1 MRKLFIPLLLCSALE
16 ANEKNGFFIE
26 AGFETG
32 LLEGTQTQEKN
43 YTTTQTT
50 TKTTTNNYNYLP
62 LNSILQ
68 RATNLFKDA
77 DISKLSFSSLSPVR
91 ASLDLSGHLTI
102 ENFLPYNLNNVKL
115 SFTDAQGNVIDLG
128 VIETLPKQSK
138 IVLSYQQFNET
149 KQVFDNIM
157 EEQKKYYEKEA
168 ERRKNKT
175 TSSVSE
181 TNREPSFTFPT
192 FEVLS
197 TPHSDP
203 NTQRVFEALSK
214 INTNLVMKYSDTN
227 NFESAK
233 DKTEKFTAK
242 TAEEFT
248 NLMLNMIAV
257 LDSQSWGDA
266 ILNAPFEFTDNK
278 QSGECTNKGDSNDNC
293 VYPQKNGLVK
303 SNVDKKYVLDKQ
315 SIVNNFR
322 GKTDLDVSLLN
333 GAGVDGLGSN
343 TTPTN
348 NDDGK
353 NYGQLAVVASALN
366 PQKLFGT
373 DYKTINLADLRAI
386 LHEFSHTKGYT
397 HNGNMTYQRVPVV
410 GSNGQQEKKDD
421 GALKDSDGLPYNVC
435 SLYGGQGQPSFPSNY
450 PNSIYHNC
458 ADVPAGFLGVTA
470 AVWQQ
475 LINQNALP
483 INFANLN
490 SQTNYNLNATLN
502 TQDMANSVIGTIQK
516 TLTATSTTT
525 TTSYHHSK
533 SLQRF
538 RSPLLGINVKIGY
551 QNYFNDFIGLAYYG
565 IIKYNYAKAANQKVQ
580 QLSYGGGIDLLLD
593 FITTYS
599 NKNSPTGIQTRRNF
613 SSSFG
618 IFGGLRGLYNSY
630 YALNKVKGSGNLDAA
645 TGLNYRYKHSK
656 YSVGISIP
664 LIQRKAS
671 VISSGSDYTNSFV
684 FNEGA
689 SHFKVFFN
697 YGWVF

>member
-1 MRKLFIPLLLCSALE
+1 MKKLFIPLLLFSALE
-16 ANEKNGFFIE
+16 ANQKNGFFIE

-32 LLEGTQTQEKN
+32 LLEGAQTQEKRH
-43 YTTTQTT
+43 TT
-50 TKTTTNNYNYLP
+50 TKNTYATYNYLP
-62 LNSILQ
+62 TDTILQ

-128 VIETLPKQSK
+128 VIETIPKQSK

-175 TSSVSE
+175 ISSVSE
-181 TNREPSFTFPT
+181 TKREPSFTFPT

-203 NTQRVFEALSK
+203 NTQRVFETLSK

-266 ILNAPFEFTDNK
+266 ILNAPFEFTNK
-278 QSGECTNKGDSNDNC
+278 GGGECDTSKENECVNPGTNGR
-293 VYPQKNGLVK
+293 VK

-366 PQKLFGT
+366 PQKLFGNNL
-373 DYKTINLADLRAI
+373 KTINLADLRAI

-397 HNGNMTYQRVPVV
+397 HNGNMTYQRVPT
-410 GSNGQQEKKDD
+410 GQNENGKP
-421 GALKDSDGLPYNVC
+421 KDSDGLPYNVC
-435 SLYGGQGQPSFPSNY
+435 SLYGGSNQPAFPSNY

-483 INFANLN
+483 INYANLG
-490 SQTNYNLNATLN
+490 SQTNYNLNASLN
-502 TQDMANSVIGTIQK
+502 TQDLANSMLSTIQK
-516 TLTATSTTT
+516 TFVTSSVTNHY
-525 TTSYHHSK
+525 SS
-533 SLQRF
+533 SASQNF
-538 RSPLLGINVKIGY
+538 RSPILGVNAKIGY

-565 IIKYNYAKAANQKVQ
+565 IVKYNYSKALNQKFQ

-599 NKNSPTGIQTRRNF
+599 NKNSPTGIQTKRNF

-630 YALNKVKGSGNLDAA
+630 YALNKVKGSGNLDVT

-671 VISSGSDYTNSFV
+671 VVSSGGDYTNSFV

>member
-1 MRKLFIPLLLCSALE
+1 MRKLFTSFLLFSALE

-32 LLEGTQTQEKN
+32 LLEGTQTQEKRH
-43 YTTTQTT
+43 TT
-50 TKTTTNNYNYLP
+50 TKNTYATYNYLP
-62 LNSILQ
+62 TDTILK
-68 RATNLFKDA
+68 RAANLFTNA
-77 DISKLSFSSLSPVR
+77 EAISKLKFSSLSPVR
-91 ASLDLSGHLTI
+91 VLYMYNGQLTI
-102 ENFLPYNLNNVKL
+102 ENFLPYNLSNVKL

-128 VIETLPKQSK
+128 VIETIPKHSK
-138 IVLSYQQFNET
+138 IVLPGEAFNSLKVDPYT
-149 KQVFDNIM
+149 LFLPKI
-157 EEQKKYYEKEA
+157 EA
-168 ERRKNKT
+168 
-175 TSSVSE
+175 TSTSVS
-181 TNREPSFTFPT
+181 
-192 FEVLS
+192 
-197 TPHSDP
+197 DA
-203 NTQRVFEALSK
+203 NTQRVFETLNK
-214 INTNLVMKYSDTN
+214 IKTDLVVNYRNENK
-227 NFESAK
+227 FK
-233 DKTEKFTAK
+233 DHENHWEAFTPQ

-266 ILNAPFEFTDNK
+266 ILNAPFDF
-278 QSGECTNKGDSNDNC
+278 TNKGGEECDTSKENEC
-293 VYPQKNGLVK
+293 VNPGTNGRVN
-303 SNVDKKYVLDKQ
+303 SQNASYVLNKQ
-315 SIVNNFR
+315 DIVNKFR
-322 GKTDLDVSLLN
+322 NKADLDVVVLKDS
-333 GAGVDGLGSN
+333 GVVGLGSDI
-343 TTPTN
+343 TPSN

-353 NYGQLAVVASALN
+353 HYGQLGVVASALD
-366 PQKLFGT
+366 PKKLFGNNL
-373 DYKTINLADLRAI
+373 KTINLQDLRTI
-386 LHEFSHTKGYT
+386 LHEFSHTKGYG
-397 HNGNMTYQRVPVV
+397 HNGNMTYQRVPT
-410 GSNGQQEKKDD
+410 GQNENGKP
-421 GALKDSDGLPYNVC
+421 KDSDGLPYNVC
-435 SLYGGQGQPSFPSNY
+435 SLYGGQGQSAFPSNY

-483 INFANLN
+483 INFANLG
-490 SQTNYNLNATLN
+490 SQTNYNLNASLN
-502 TQDMANSVIGTIQK
+502 TQDLANSMLSTIQK
-516 TLTATSTTT
+516 TFVTSSVTNHYF
-525 TTSYHHSK
+525 SSA
-533 SLQRF
+533 SQNF
-538 RSPLLGINVKIGY
+538 RSPILGVNAKIGY

-580 QLSYGGGIDLLLD
+580 QLSYGGGIDLLVD

-599 NKNSPTGIQTRRNF
+599 NKNSPIDIQTRRNF

-630 YALNKVKGSGNLDAA
+630 YVLNKVKGSGNLDVA

-671 VISSGSDYTNSFV
+671 IVSSDGDYTNSFV

>member
-1 MRKLFIPLLLCSALE
+1 MKKLFIPLLLFSALE

-32 LLEGTQTQEKN
+32 LLEGAQTQEKRH
-43 YTTTQTT
+43 TT
-50 TKTTTNNYNYLP
+50 TKNTYATYNYLP
-62 LNSILQ
+62 TDTILK
-68 RATNLFKDA
+68 RAANLFTNA
-77 DISKLSFSSLSPVR
+77 EAISKLKFSSLSPVR
-91 ASLDLSGHLTI
+91 VLYMYNGQLTI
-102 ENFLPYNLNNVKL
+102 ENFLPYNLSNVKL
-115 SFTDAQGNVIDLG
+115 SFTDAQGNAIDLG
-128 VIETLPKQSK
+128 VIETIPKHSK
-138 IVLSYQQFNET
+138 IVLPGEA
-149 KQVFDNIM
+149 FDSLKIDPYTLFLP
-157 EEQKKYYEKEA
+157 KIEA
-168 ERRKNKT
+168 
-175 TSSVSE
+175 TSTSVS
-181 TNREPSFTFPT
+181 
-192 FEVLS
+192 
-197 TPHSDP
+197 DA
-203 NTQRVFEALSK
+203 NTQRVFETLNK
-214 INTNLVMKYSDTN
+214 IKTNLVVNYRNENK
-227 NFESAK
+227 FK
-233 DKTEKFTAK
+233 DHENHWEAFTPQ

-266 ILNAPFEFTDNK
+266 ILNAPFEFTNSPTDCDN
-278 QSGECTNKGDSNDNC
+278 DSSKC
-293 VYPQKNGLVK
+293 VNPGTNGLVNSQNK
-303 SNVDKKYVLDKQ
+303 SYVLNKQ
-315 SIVNNFR
+315 DIVNKFR
-322 GKTDLDVSLLN
+322 NKADLDVVVLKDS
-333 GAGVDGLGSN
+333 GVVGLGSDI
-343 TTPTN
+343 TPSN

-353 NYGQLAVVASALN
+353 HYGQLGVVASALD
-366 PQKLFGT
+366 PKKLFGN
-373 DYKTINLADLRAI
+373 DLKTINLEDLRTI

-397 HNGNMTYQRVPVV
+397 HNGNMTYQRVPVMKDGQV
-410 GSNGQQEKKDD
+410 EKDNNGKP
-421 GALKDSDGLPYNVC
+421 KDSDGLPYNVC
-435 SLYGGQGQPSFPSNY
+435 SLYGKSNQPAFPSNY

-483 INFANLN
+483 IDYANLN
-490 SQTNYNLNATLN
+490 AQTNYNLNASLN
-502 TQDMANSVIGTIQK
+502 TQDLANSMLSTIQK
-516 TLTATSTTT
+516 TFVTSSVTNHYSSS
-525 TTSYHHSK
+525 TSQS
-533 SLQRF
+533 F
-538 RSPLLGINVKIGY
+538 RSPILGVNAKIGY

-565 IIKYNYAKAANQKVQ
+565 IIKYNYAKAINQKVQ

-599 NKNSPTGIQTRRNF
+599 NKNNPTGIQTKRNF

-630 YALNKVKGSGNLDAA
+630 YVLNKVKGSGNLDVA

-671 VISSGSDYTNSFV
+671 VVSSGSDYTNSFV

>member
-1 MRKLFIPLLLCSALE
+1 MRKLFTSLLLFSALE

-32 LLEGTQTQEKN
+32 LLEGTQTQE
-43 YTTTQTT
+43 QRRTT
-50 TKTTTNNYNYLP
+50 TKNTYATYDYLP
-62 LNSILQ
+62 TDAVLK
-68 RATNLFKDA
+68 RAANLFTSA
-77 DISKLSFSSLSPVR
+77 EAISKLKFSSLSPVR
-91 ASLDLSGHLTI
+91 VLYMYNGQLTI
-102 ENFLPYNLNNVKL
+102 ENFLPYNLSNVKL

-128 VIETLPKQSK
+128 VIETIPKHSK
-138 IVLSYQQFNET
+138 IVLPGEA
-149 KQVFDNIM
+149 FDSLKIDPYTFLP
-157 EEQKKYYEKEA
+157 KIEA
-168 ERRKNKT
+168 
-175 TSSVSE
+175 TSTSVS
-181 TNREPSFTFPT
+181 
-192 FEVLS
+192 
-197 TPHSDP
+197 DA
-203 NTQRVFEALSK
+203 NTQRVFETLNK
-214 INTNLVMKYSDTN
+214 IKTNLVVNYRNENK
-227 NFESAK
+227 FENHK
-233 DKTEKFTAK
+233 DHWEAFTPQ

-266 ILNAPFEFTDNK
+266 ILNAPFDF
-278 QSGECTNKGDSNDNC
+278 TNKGGGECDTSKENEC
-293 VYPQKNGLVK
+293 VNPGTNGRVN
-303 SNVDKKYVLDKQ
+303 SQNASYVLNKQ
-315 SIVNNFR
+315 DIVNKFR
-322 GKTDLDVSLLN
+322 NKADLDVVILKDS
-333 GAGVDGLGSN
+333 GVVGLGSDI
-343 TTPTN
+343 TPSN

-353 NYGQLAVVASALN
+353 HYGQLGVVASALD
-366 PQKLFGT
+366 PTKLFGNNL
-373 DYKTINLADLRAI
+373 KTINLEDLRTI

-397 HNGNMTYQRVPVV
+397 HNGNMTYQRVPT
-410 GSNGQQEKKDD
+410 GQNENGKP
-421 GALKDSDGLPYNVC
+421 KDSDGLPYNVC
-435 SLYGGQGQPSFPSNY
+435 SLYGGSNQSAFPSNY

-483 INFANLN
+483 INFANLG
-490 SQTNYNLNATLN
+490 SQTNYNLNASLN
-502 TQDMANSVIGTIQK
+502 TQDLANSMLSTIQK
-516 TLTATSTTT
+516 TFVTSSVTDHYF
-525 TTSYHHSK
+525 SSA
-533 SLQRF
+533 SQNF
-538 RSPLLGINVKIGY
+538 RSPILGVNAKIGY

-580 QLSYGGGIDLLLD
+580 QLSYGGGIDLLVD

-599 NKNSPTGIQTRRNF
+599 NKNSPIGIQRNF

-630 YALNKVKGSGNLDAA
+630 YALNKVKGSGNLDVA

-671 VISSGSDYTNSFV
+671 VVSSNGDYTNSFV

>member
-1 MRKLFIPLLLCSALE
+1 MRKLFTSFLLFSALE

-32 LLEGTQTQEKN
+32 LLEGTQTQEKRH
-43 YTTTQTT
+43 TT
-50 TKTTTNNYNYLP
+50 TKNTYATYNYLP
-62 LNSILQ
+62 TDAVLK
-68 RATNLFKDA
+68 RAANLFTNA
-77 DISKLSFSSLSPVR
+77 EAISKLKFSSLSPVR
-91 ASLDLSGHLTI
+91 VLYMYNGQLTI
-102 ENFLPYNLNNVKL
+102 ENFLPYNLSNVKL

-128 VIETLPKQSK
+128 VIETIPKHSK
-138 IVLSYQQFNET
+138 IVLPGEA
-149 KQVFDNIM
+149 FDSL
-157 EEQKKYYEKEA
+157 KVDPYTLFLPKVEA
-168 ERRKNKT
+168 
-175 TSSVSE
+175 TSTSVS
-181 TNREPSFTFPT
+181 
-192 FEVLS
+192 
-197 TPHSDP
+197 DA
-203 NTQRVFEALSK
+203 NTQRVFETLNK
-214 INTNLVMKYSDTN
+214 IKTDLVVNYRNENK
-227 NFESAK
+227 FK
-233 DKTEKFTAK
+233 DHENHWEAFTPQ

-266 ILNAPFEFTDNK
+266 ILNAPFDF
-278 QSGECTNKGDSNDNC
+278 TNKGGEECDTGKENEC
-293 VYPQKNGLVK
+293 VNPGTNGRVN
-303 SNVDKKYVLDKQ
+303 SQNASYVLNKQ
-315 SIVNNFR
+315 DIVNKFR
-322 GKTDLDVSLLN
+322 NKADLDVVVLKDS
-333 GAGVDGLGSN
+333 GVVGLGSDI
-343 TTPTN
+343 TPSN

-353 NYGQLAVVASALN
+353 HYGQLGVVASALD
-366 PQKLFGT
+366 PKKLFGNNL
-373 DYKTINLADLRAI
+373 KTINLEDLRTI
-386 LHEFSHTKGYT
+386 LHEFSHTKGYG
-397 HNGNMTYQRVPVV
+397 HNGNMTYQRVPT
-410 GSNGQQEKKDD
+410 GQNENGKP
-421 GALKDSDGLPYNVC
+421 KDSDGLPYNVC
-435 SLYGGQGQPSFPSNY
+435 SLYGGQGQSAFPSNY

-490 SQTNYNLNATLN
+490 SQTNYNLNASLN
-502 TQDMANSVIGTIQK
+502 TQDLANSMLSTIQK
-516 TLTATSTTT
+516 TFITSSVTNHY
-525 TTSYHHSK
+525 SS
-533 SLQRF
+533 SASQSF
-538 RSPLLGINVKIGY
+538 RSPILGVNAKIGY

-565 IIKYNYAKAANQKVQ
+565 IIKYNYAKASSEKVQ

-599 NKNSPTGIQTRRNF
+599 NKNNPIDIQTRRNF

-630 YALNKVKGSGNLDAA
+630 YALNKVKGSGNLDVA

-671 VISSGSDYTNSFV
+671 IVSSNGDYTNSFV

>member
-1 MRKLFIPLLLCSALE
+1 MRKLFIPLLLFSALE

-32 LLEGTQTQEKN
+32 LLEGTQTQE
-43 YTTTQTT
+43 QRRTT
-50 TKTTTNNYNYLP
+50 TKNTYATYNYLP
-62 LNSILQ
+62 TDAVLK
-68 RATNLFKDA
+68 RAANLFTDA
-77 DISKLSFSSLSPVR
+77 KSISQLNFSSLSPVKV
-91 ASLDLSGHLTI
+91 LYIGGKLTI
-102 ENFLPYNLNNVKL
+102 ENFLPYNLSNVKL
-115 SFTDAQGNVIDLG
+115 SFTDAQGNIIDLG
-128 VIETLPKQSK
+128 VIETIPKHSK
-138 IVLSYQQFNET
+138 IVLPGEA
-149 KQVFDNIM
+149 FDSL
-157 EEQKKYYEKEA
+157 KEA
-168 ERRKNKT
+168 FDKIDPYTFFFPKFEA
-175 TSSVSE
+175 TSTSVS
-181 TNREPSFTFPT
+181 
-192 FEVLS
+192 
-197 TPHSDP
+197 DA
-203 NTQRVFEALSK
+203 NTQRVFETLNK
-214 INTNLVMKYSDTN
+214 IKTNLIMKYSNENPSNFNTCPYN
-227 NFESAK
+227 NNGNTK
-233 DKTEKFTAK
+233 NDCWQPFTPQ

-266 ILNAPFEFTDNK
+266 ILNAPFDFTNSSTDCDNDLSKCVNPRINGRVDSKVDQQYVLNK
-278 QSGECTNKGDSNDNC
+278 QG
-293 VYPQKNGLVK
+293 
-303 SNVDKKYVLDKQ
+303 
-315 SIVNNFR
+315 IVNNFR
-322 GKTDLDVSLLN
+322 KKIEIDVVVLKNSGVVGLANGYGNDGEYGTLGVEAYALD
-333 GAGVDGLGSN
+333 
-343 TTPTN
+343 PT
-348 NDDGK
+348 
-353 NYGQLAVVASALN
+353 
-366 PQKLFGT
+366 KLFGNNL
-373 DYKTINLADLRAI
+373 KTINLADLRTI

-397 HNGNMTYQRVPVV
+397 HNGNMTYQRVPT
-410 GSNGQQEKKDD
+410 GQNENGKP
-421 GALKDSDGLPYNVC
+421 KDSDGLPYNVC
-435 SLYGGQGQPSFPSNY
+435 SLYGGQGQSAFPSNY

-483 INFANLN
+483 INFANLG
-490 SQTNYNLNATLN
+490 SQTNYNLNASLN
-502 TQDMANSVIGTIQK
+502 TQDLANSMLSTIQK
-516 TLTATSTTT
+516 TFLTSSVTNHYFSSASQ
-525 TTSYHHSK
+525 S
-533 SLQRF
+533 F
-538 RSPLLGINVKIGY
+538 RSPILGVNAKIGY

-599 NKNSPTGIQTRRNF
+599 NKNSPIDIQTRRNF

-630 YALNKVKGSGNLDAA
+630 YALNKVKGSGNLDVA

-671 VISSGSDYTNSFV
+671 IVSSNGDYTNSLV

>member
-32 LLEGTQTQEKN
+32 LLEGTQTQEKRH
-43 YTTTQTT
+43 TT
-50 TKTTTNNYNYLP
+50 TKNTYATYNYLP
-62 LNSILQ
+62 TDTILK
-68 RATNLFKDA
+68 RAANLFTDA
-77 DISKLSFSSLSPVR
+77 KSISQLNFSSLSPVKV
-91 ASLDLSGHLTI
+91 LYIGGKLTI

-115 SFTDAQGNVIDLG
+115 SFTDAQGNMIDLG
-128 VIETLPKQSK
+128 VIETIPKHSK
-138 IVLSYQQFNET
+138 IVLPGEA
-149 KQVFDNIM
+149 FDSL
-157 EEQKKYYEKEA
+157 KEA
-168 ERRKNKT
+168 FDKIDPYTFFFPKFEA
-175 TSSVSE
+175 TSTSVS
-181 TNREPSFTFPT
+181 
-192 FEVLS
+192 
-197 TPHSDP
+197 DA
-203 NTQRVFEALSK
+203 NTQRVFETLNK
-214 INTNLVMKYSDTN
+214 IKTNLIMKYSNENPN
-227 NFESAK
+227 NFNTCPYNNNGNTK
-233 DKTEKFTAK
+233 NDCWQPFTPQ

-266 ILNAPFEFTDNK
+266 ILNAPFEFTNSSTDCDNDPSKCVNPGINGRVDSKVDQQYVLNK
-278 QSGECTNKGDSNDNC
+278 QG
-293 VYPQKNGLVK
+293 
-303 SNVDKKYVLDKQ
+303 
-315 SIVNNFR
+315 IVNNFR
-322 GKTDLDVSLLN
+322 KKIEID
-333 GAGVDGLGSN
+333 
-343 TTPTN
+343 
-348 NDDGK
+348 
-353 NYGQLAVVASALN
+353 AVVLKNSGVVGLANGYGNDGEYGTLGVEAYALE
-366 PQKLFGT
+366 PQKLFGNNL
-373 DYKTINLADLRAI
+373 KTINLQDLRTI
-386 LHEFSHTKGYT
+386 LHEFSHTKGYG
-397 HNGNMTYQRVPVV
+397 HNGNMTYQRVPT
-410 GSNGQQEKKDD
+410 GQNENGKP
-421 GALKDSDGLPYNVC
+421 KDSDGLPYNVC
-435 SLYGGQGQPSFPSNY
+435 SLYGGQGQSAFPSNY

-483 INFANLN
+483 INFANLG
-490 SQTNYNLNATLN
+490 SQTNYNLNASLN
-502 TQDMANSVIGTIQK
+502 TQDLANSMLSTIQK
-516 TLTATSTTT
+516 TFVTSSVTNHYV
-525 TTSYHHSK
+525 SSA
-533 SLQRF
+533 SQSF
-538 RSPLLGINVKIGY
+538 RSPILGVNAKIGY

-580 QLSYGGGIDLLLD
+580 QLSYGGGIDLLVD

-599 NKNSPTGIQTRRNF
+599 NKNSPTDIQTRRNF

-630 YALNKVKGSGNLDAA
+630 YVLNKVKGSGNLDVA

-671 VISSGSDYTNSFV
+671 IVSSDGDYTNSFV

>member
-1 MRKLFIPLLLCSALE
+1 MRKLFIPLLLFSTLE

-32 LLEGTQTQEKN
+32 LLEGTQTQEKRH
-43 YTTTQTT
+43 TT
-50 TKTTTNNYNYLP
+50 TKNTYATYNYLP
-62 LNSILQ
+62 TDTILK
-68 RATNLFKDA
+68 RAANLFTDA
-77 DISKLSFSSLSPVR
+77 KSISQLKFSSLSPVR
-91 ASLDLSGHLTI
+91 VLYMYNGQLTI
-102 ENFLPYNLNNVKL
+102 ENFLPYNLSNVKL

-128 VIETLPKQSK
+128 VIETIPKHSK
-138 IVLSYQQFNET
+138 IVLPGEA
-149 KQVFDNIM
+149 FDSLKIDPYTFLPKI
-157 EEQKKYYEKEA
+157 EV
-168 ERRKNKT
+168 
-175 TSSVSE
+175 TSTSVS
-181 TNREPSFTFPT
+181 
-192 FEVLS
+192 
-197 TPHSDP
+197 DA
-203 NTQRVFEALSK
+203 NTQRVFETLNK
-214 INTNLVMKYSDTN
+214 IKTDLIVNYRNENK
-227 NFESAK
+227 FK
-233 DKTEKFTAK
+233 DHENHWEAFTPQ

-266 ILNAPFEFTDNK
+266 VLNAPFDF
-278 QSGECTNKGDSNDNC
+278 TNKGGGGECDTSKENEC
-293 VYPQKNGLVK
+293 VNPGTNGLVNSQNK
-303 SNVDKKYVLDKQ
+303 SYVLNKQ
-315 SIVNNFR
+315 DIVNKFR
-322 GKTDLDVSLLN
+322 NKADLDVVVLKDS
-333 GAGVDGLGSN
+333 GVVGLGSDI
-343 TTPTN
+343 TPSN

-353 NYGQLAVVASALN
+353 HYGQLGVVASALD
-366 PQKLFGT
+366 PTKLFGN
-373 DYKTINLADLRAI
+373 DLKTINLEDLRTI

-397 HNGNMTYQRVPVV
+397 HNGNMTYQRVPT
-410 GSNGQQEKKDD
+410 GQNENGKP
-421 GALKDSDGLPYNVC
+421 KDSDGLPYNVC
-435 SLYGGQGQPSFPSNY
+435 SLYGGQGQSTFPSNY

-483 INFANLN
+483 INFANLG
-490 SQTNYNLNATLN
+490 SQTNYNLNASLN
-502 TQDMANSVIGTIQK
+502 TQDLANSMLSTIQK
-516 TLTATSTTT
+516 TFVTSSVTNHYF
-525 TTSYHHSK
+525 SSA
-533 SLQRF
+533 SQSF
-538 RSPLLGINVKIGY
+538 RSPILGVNAKIGY

-565 IIKYNYAKAANQKVQ
+565 IIKYNYSKALNQKFQ
-580 QLSYGGGIDLLLD
+580 QLSYGGGIDLLVD

-599 NKNSPTGIQTRRNF
+599 NKNSPIDIQTRKNF

-630 YALNKVKGSGNLDAA
+630 YVLNKVKGSGNLDAT

-671 VISSGSDYTNSFV
+671 VISSGGDYTNSFV

>member
-1 MRKLFIPLLLCSALE
+1 MRKLFIPLLLFSALE

-32 LLEGTQTQEKN
+32 LLEGTQTQEKRH
-43 YTTTQTT
+43 TT
-50 TKTTTNNYNYLP
+50 TKNTYTTYNYLP
-62 LNSILQ
+62 TDSVLK
-68 RATNLFKDA
+68 RAANLFTNTEA
-77 DISKLSFSSLSPVR
+77 ISKLKFSSLSPVR
-91 ASLDLSGHLTI
+91 VLYMYNGQLTI
-102 ENFLPYNLNNVKL
+102 ENFLPYNLSNVKL

-128 VIETLPKQSK
+128 VIETIPKHSK
-138 IVLSYQQFNET
+138 IVLPGEA
-149 KQVFDNIM
+149 FDSLKIDPHTFFLP
-157 EEQKKYYEKEA
+157 KIEA
-168 ERRKNKT
+168 
-175 TSSVSE
+175 TSTSI
-181 TNREPSFTFPT
+181 
-192 FEVLS
+192 
-197 TPHSDP
+197 SDT
-203 NTQRVFEALSK
+203 NTQRVFETLNK
-214 INTNLVMKYSDTN
+214 IKTDLVVNYRNENK
-227 NFESAK
+227 FK
-233 DKTEKFTAK
+233 DHENHWEAFTPQ

-266 ILNAPFEFTDNK
+266 ILNAPFEFTNSSTDCDSDPSKCVNPGVNGRVDSQNKSYVLNK
-278 QSGECTNKGDSNDNC
+278 QD
-293 VYPQKNGLVK
+293 
-303 SNVDKKYVLDKQ
+303 
-315 SIVNNFR
+315 IVNKFR
-322 GKTDLDVSLLN
+322 NKADLDVVVLKDS
-333 GAGVDGLGSN
+333 GVVGLGSDI
-343 TTPTN
+343 TPSN

-353 NYGQLAVVASALN
+353 HYGQLGVEAYALD
-366 PQKLFGT
+366 PKKLFGNNL
-373 DYKTINLADLRAI
+373 KTINLEDLRTI

-397 HNGNMTYQRVPVV
+397 HNGNMTYQRVPVMKD
-410 GSNGQQEKKDD
+410 GQVEKDNNSKP
-421 GALKDSDGLPYNVC
+421 KDSDGLPYNVC
-435 SLYGGQGQPSFPSNY
+435 SLYGGSNQPAFPSNY

-483 INFANLN
+483 IDYANL
-490 SQTNYNLNATLN
+490 SAQTNYNLNASLN
-502 TQDMANSVIGTIQK
+502 TQDLANSMLSTIQK
-516 TLTATSTTT
+516 TFVTSSVTNHYF
-525 TTSYHHSK
+525 SSA
-533 SLQRF
+533 SQSF
-538 RSPLLGINVKIGY
+538 RSPILGVNAKIGY

-565 IIKYNYAKAANQKVQ
+565 IVKYNYSKALNQKFQ

-599 NKNSPTGIQTRRNF
+599 NKNSPIGVQTRRNF

-630 YALNKVKGSGNLDAA
+630 YVLNKVKGSGNLDVA

-671 VISSGSDYTNSFV
+671 VVSSGSDYTNSFV

>member
-1 MRKLFIPLLLCSALE
+1 MRKLFIPLLLFSALE

-32 LLEGTQTQEKN
+32 LLEGAQTQEKRH
-43 YTTTQTT
+43 TT
-50 TKTTTNNYNYLP
+50 TKNTYATYNYLP
-62 LNSILQ
+62 TDTILK
-68 RATNLFKDA
+68 RAANLFTDA
-77 DISKLSFSSLSPVR
+77 KSISQLNFSSLSPVKV
-91 ASLDLSGHLTI
+91 LYIGGKLTI

-128 VIETLPKQSK
+128 VIETIPKHSK
-138 IVLSYQQFNET
+138 IVLPGEA
-149 KQVFDNIM
+149 FDSL
-157 EEQKKYYEKEA
+157 KEA
-168 ERRKNKT
+168 FDKIDPYTFFFPKFEA
-175 TSSVSE
+175 TSTSVS
-181 TNREPSFTFPT
+181 
-192 FEVLS
+192 
-197 TPHSDP
+197 DA
-203 NTQRVFEALSK
+203 NTQRVFETLNK
-214 INTNLVMKYSDTN
+214 IKTNLIMKYSNENPSNFNTCPYN
-227 NFESAK
+227 NNGNTK
-233 DKTEKFTAK
+233 NDCWQPFTPQ

-266 ILNAPFEFTDNK
+266 ILNAPFDF
-278 QSGECTNKGDSNDNC
+278 TNKGGGECDTSKENECVNPGTNGRVDS
-293 VYPQKNGLVK
+293 K
-303 SNVDKKYVLDKQ
+303 VDQQYVLNKQ
-315 SIVNNFR
+315 GIVNNFR
-322 GKTDLDVSLLN
+322 KKIEID
-333 GAGVDGLGSN
+333 
-343 TTPTN
+343 
-348 NDDGK
+348 
-353 NYGQLAVVASALN
+353 AVVLKNSGVVGLANGYGNDGEYGTLGVEAYALE
-366 PQKLFGT
+366 PTKLFGNNL
-373 DYKTINLADLRAI
+373 KTINLADLRTI
-386 LHEFSHTKGYT
+386 LHEFSHTKGYG
-397 HNGNMTYQRVPVV
+397 HNGNMTYQRVPT
-410 GSNGQQEKKDD
+410 GQNENGKP
-421 GALKDSDGLPYNVC
+421 KDSDGLPYNVC
-435 SLYGGQGQPSFPSNY
+435 SLYGGSNQPAFPSNY

-483 INFANLN
+483 INFANLD
-490 SQTNYNLNATLN
+490 SQTNYNLNASLN
-502 TQDMANSVIGTIQK
+502 TQDLANSMLSTIQK
-516 TLTATSTTT
+516 TFVTSSVTNHYF
-525 TTSYHHSK
+525 SSA
-533 SLQRF
+533 SQSF
-538 RSPLLGINVKIGY
+538 RSPILGVNAKIGY

-599 NKNSPTGIQTRRNF
+599 NKNSPTGIQTKRNL

-630 YALNKVKGSGNLDAA
+630 YALNKVKGSGNLDVA

-671 VISSGSDYTNSFV
+671 VVSSGGDYTNSFV

>member
-32 LLEGTQTQEKN
+32 LLEGVQTQEKRH
-43 YTTTQTT
+43 TT
-50 TKTTTNNYNYLP
+50 TKNTYATYNYLP
-62 LNSILQ
+62 TDAVLK
-68 RATNLFKDA
+68 RAANLFTSA
-77 DISKLSFSSLSPVR
+77 EAISKLKFSSLSPVR
-91 ASLDLSGHLTI
+91 VLYMYNGQLTI

-128 VIETLPKQSK
+128 VIETIPKHSK
-138 IVLSYQQFNET
+138 IVLPGEA
-149 KQVFDNIM
+149 FDSLKIDPYTFFLP
-157 EEQKKYYEKEA
+157 KIEA
-168 ERRKNKT
+168 
-175 TSSVSE
+175 TSTSVS
-181 TNREPSFTFPT
+181 
-192 FEVLS
+192 
-197 TPHSDP
+197 DA
-203 NTQRVFEALSK
+203 NTQRVFETLNK
-214 INTNLVMKYSDTN
+214 IKTDLVINYRNENK
-227 NFESAK
+227 FK
-233 DKTEKFTAK
+233 DHENHWEAFTPQ

-266 ILNAPFEFTDNK
+266 ILNAPFDF
-278 QSGECTNKGDSNDNC
+278 TNKGGGEECDTSKENEC
-293 VYPQKNGLVK
+293 VNPGTNGRVN
-303 SNVDKKYVLDKQ
+303 SQNASYVLNKQ
-315 SIVNNFR
+315 DIVNKFR
-322 GKTDLDVSLLN
+322 NKADLDVVVLKDS
-333 GAGVDGLGSN
+333 GVVGLGSDI
-343 TTPTN
+343 TPSN

-353 NYGQLAVVASALN
+353 HYGQLGVVASALD
-366 PQKLFGT
+366 PKKLFGNNL
-373 DYKTINLADLRAI
+373 KTINLEDLRTI

-397 HNGNMTYQRVPVV
+397 HNGNMTYQRVPT
-410 GSNGQQEKKDD
+410 GQNENGKP
-421 GALKDSDGLPYNVC
+421 KDSDGLPYNVC
-435 SLYGGQGQPSFPSNY
+435 SLYGGQGQSAFPSNY

-483 INFANLN
+483 INFANLG
-490 SQTNYNLNATLN
+490 SQTNYNLNASLN
-502 TQDMANSVIGTIQK
+502 TQDLANSMLSTIQK
-516 TLTATSTTT
+516 TFVASSVTDHYFSSAS
-525 TTSYHHSK
+525 
-533 SLQRF
+533 QNF
-538 RSPLLGINVKIGY
+538 RNPILGVNAKIGY

-565 IIKYNYAKAANQKVQ
+565 IIKYNYAKASSEKVQ

-599 NKNSPTGIQTRRNF
+599 NKNSPIDIQTRRNF

-630 YALNKVKGSGNLDAA
+630 YALNKVKGSGNLDVA

-671 VISSGSDYTNSFV
+671 IVSSDGDYTNSLV

>member
-1 MRKLFIPLLLCSALE
+1 MRKLFIPLLLFSALE

-32 LLEGTQTQEKN
+32 LLEGTQTQEKRH
-43 YTTTQTT
+43 TT
-50 TKTTTNNYNYLP
+50 TKNTYATYNYLP
-62 LNSILQ
+62 TDTILK
-68 RATNLFKDA
+68 RAANLFTNA
-77 DISKLSFSSLSPVR
+77 EAISKLKFSSLSPVR
-91 ASLDLSGHLTI
+91 VLYMYNGQLTI
-102 ENFLPYNLNNVKL
+102 ENFLPYNLSNVKL
-115 SFTDAQGNVIDLG
+115 SFKDAQGNVIDLG
-128 VIETLPKQSK
+128 VIETIPKHSK
-138 IVLSYQQFNET
+138 IVLPGEA
-149 KQVFDNIM
+149 FDSLKIDPYTLFLP
-157 EEQKKYYEKEA
+157 KIEA
-168 ERRKNKT
+168 
-175 TSSVSE
+175 TSTSI
-181 TNREPSFTFPT
+181 
-192 FEVLS
+192 
-197 TPHSDP
+197 SDA
-203 NTQRVFEALSK
+203 NTQRVFETLNK
-214 INTNLVMKYSDTN
+214 IKTDLVVNYRNENK
-227 NFESAK
+227 FK
-233 DKTEKFTAK
+233 DHENHWEAFTPQ

-266 ILNAPFEFTDNK
+266 ILNAPFEFTNK
-278 QSGECTNKGDSNDNC
+278 GGGGECDTSKENDC
-293 VYPQKNGLVK
+293 VNPGTNGLVNSQNK
-303 SNVDKKYVLDKQ
+303 SHVLNKQ
-315 SIVNNFR
+315 DIVNKFR
-322 GKTDLDVSLLN
+322 NKADLDVVVLKDS
-333 GAGVDGLGSN
+333 GVVGLGSDI
-343 TTPTN
+343 TPSN

-353 NYGQLAVVASALN
+353 HYGQLGVVASALD
-366 PQKLFGT
+366 PKKLFGNNL
-373 DYKTINLADLRAI
+373 KTINLEDLRTI

-397 HNGNMTYQRVPVV
+397 HNGNMTYQRVPT
-410 GSNGQQEKKDD
+410 GQNENGKP
-421 GALKDSDGLPYNVC
+421 KDSDGLPYNVC
-435 SLYGGQGQPSFPSNY
+435 SLYGGSNQSAFPSNY

-483 INFANLN
+483 IDYANL
-490 SQTNYNLNATLN
+490 SAQTNYNLNASLN
-502 TQDMANSVIGTIQK
+502 TQDLANSMLSTIQK
-516 TLTATSTTT
+516 TFVTSSVTNHY
-525 TTSYHHSK
+525 SS
-533 SLQRF
+533 SASQSF
-538 RSPLLGINVKIGY
+538 RSPILGVNAKIGY

-565 IIKYNYAKAANQKVQ
+565 IVKYNYSKALNQKVQ

-599 NKNSPTGIQTRRNF
+599 NKNSPIGVQTKRNF

-630 YALNKVKGSGNLDAA
+630 YVLNKVKGSGNLDVA

-671 VISSGSDYTNSFV
+671 VVSSGSDYTNSFV

>member
-1 MRKLFIPLLLCSALE
+1 MKKLFIPLLLFSALE

-32 LLEGTQTQEKN
+32 LLEGAQTQEKRH
-43 YTTTQTT
+43 TT
-50 TKTTTNNYNYLP
+50 TKNTYATYSYLP
-62 LNSILQ
+62 TDAVLK
-68 RATNLFKDA
+68 RAANLFTDA
-77 DISKLSFSSLSPVR
+77 EAISKLKFSSLSPVR
-91 ASLDLSGHLTI
+91 VLYMYNGQLTI

-128 VIETLPKQSK
+128 VIETIPKHSK
-138 IVLSYQQFNET
+138 IVLPGEA
-149 KQVFDNIM
+149 FDSLKIDPYTLFLP
-157 EEQKKYYEKEA
+157 KIEA
-168 ERRKNKT
+168 
-175 TSSVSE
+175 TSTSI
-181 TNREPSFTFPT
+181 
-192 FEVLS
+192 
-197 TPHSDP
+197 SDA
-203 NTQRVFEALSK
+203 NTQRVFETLNK
-214 INTNLVMKYSDTN
+214 IKTDLVVNYRNENK
-227 NFESAK
+227 FK
-233 DKTEKFTAK
+233 DHENHWEAFTPQ

-266 ILNAPFEFTDNK
+266 ILNAPFEFTNKGGGGECDTSKENDCVNPGTNGVVNSQNKNYVLNK
-278 QSGECTNKGDSNDNC
+278 QD
-293 VYPQKNGLVK
+293 
-303 SNVDKKYVLDKQ
+303 
-315 SIVNNFR
+315 IVNKFR
-322 GKTDLDVSLLN
+322 NKADLDVVILKDS
-333 GAGVDGLGSN
+333 GVVGLGSDI
-343 TTPTN
+343 TPSN

-353 NYGQLAVVASALN
+353 HYGQLGVVASALE
-366 PQKLFGT
+366 PQKLFGNNL
-373 DYKTINLADLRAI
+373 KTINLEDLRTI

-397 HNGNMTYQRVPVV
+397 HNGNMTYQRVPT
-410 GSNGQQEKKDD
+410 GQTENGKP
-421 GALKDSDGLPYNVC
+421 KDSDGLPYNVC
-435 SLYGGQGQPSFPSNY
+435 SLYGGSNQPAFPSNY

-483 INFANLN
+483 INYANL
-490 SQTNYNLNATLN
+490 SAQTNYNLNASLN
-502 TQDMANSVIGTIQK
+502 TQDLANSMLNTIQK
-516 TLTATSTTT
+516 TFVTSSVTNHY
-525 TTSYHHSK
+525 SS
-533 SLQRF
+533 SASQSF
-538 RSPLLGINVKIGY
+538 RSPILGVNAKIGY

-565 IIKYNYAKAANQKVQ
+565 IIKYNYSKALNQKFQ
-580 QLSYGGGIDLLLD
+580 QLSYGGGIDLLVD

-599 NKNSPTGIQTRRNF
+599 NKNNPTGVQTKRNF

-630 YALNKVKGSGNLDAA
+630 YVLNKVKGSGNLDVA

-671 VISSGSDYTNSFV
+671 VVSSGSDYTNSFV

>member
-1 MRKLFIPLLLCSALE
+1 MRKLFIPLLLFSALE

-32 LLEGTQTQEKN
+32 LLEGVQTQEKRH
-43 YTTTQTT
+43 TT
-50 TKTTTNNYNYLP
+50 TKNTYATYNYLP
-62 LNSILQ
+62 TDTILK
-68 RATNLFKDA
+68 RAANLFTDA
-77 DISKLSFSSLSPVR
+77 KSISQLSFSSLSPVKV
-91 ASLDLSGHLTI
+91 LYIGGKLTI
-102 ENFLPYNLNNVKL
+102 ENFLPYNLSNVKL

-128 VIETLPKQSK
+128 VIEAIPKHSK
-138 IVLSYQQFNET
+138 IVLPGEA
-149 KQVFDNIM
+149 FDSL
-157 EEQKKYYEKEA
+157 KEA
-168 ERRKNKT
+168 FDKIDPYTFFFPKFEA
-175 TSSVSE
+175 TSTSVS
-181 TNREPSFTFPT
+181 
-192 FEVLS
+192 
-197 TPHSDP
+197 DA
-203 NTQRVFEALSK
+203 NTQRVFKTLNK
-214 INTNLVMKYSDTN
+214 IKTNLIMKYSNENPSNFNTCSYN
-227 NFESAK
+227 NNGNTK
-233 DKTEKFTAK
+233 NDCWQPFTPQ

-266 ILNAPFEFTDNK
+266 ILNAPFEFTNSSTDCDNDPSK
-278 QSGECTNKGDSNDNC
+278 C
-293 VYPQKNGLVK
+293 VNPGTNGLVDSK
-303 SNVDKKYVLDKQ
+303 VDQQYVLNKQ
-315 SIVNNFR
+315 GIVNNFR
-322 GKTDLDVSLLN
+322 KKIEID
-333 GAGVDGLGSN
+333 
-343 TTPTN
+343 
-348 NDDGK
+348 
-353 NYGQLAVVASALN
+353 AVVLKNSGVVGLANGYGNDGEYGTLGVEAYALE
-366 PQKLFGT
+366 PQKLFG
-373 DYKTINLADLRAI
+373 DNLKTINLEDLRTI
-386 LHEFSHTKGYT
+386 LHEFSHTKGYG
-397 HNGNMTYQRVPVV
+397 HNGNMTYQRVPT
-410 GSNGQQEKKDD
+410 GQNENGKP
-421 GALKDSDGLPYNVC
+421 KDSDGLPYNVC
-435 SLYGGQGQPSFPSNY
+435 SRFNGSGQPTFPSNY

-483 INFANLN
+483 INFANLG
-490 SQTNYNLNATLN
+490 SQTNYNLNASLN
-502 TQDMANSVIGTIQK
+502 TQDLANSLLSTIQK
-516 TLTATSTTT
+516 TFVTSSVTDHYSSS
-525 TTSYHHSK
+525 TSQS
-533 SLQRF
+533 F
-538 RSPLLGINVKIGY
+538 RSPILGVNAKIGY

-565 IIKYNYAKAANQKVQ
+565 IVKYNYSKALNQKFQ

-599 NKNSPTGIQTRRNF
+599 NKNSPTGIQTKRNF

-630 YALNKVKGSGNLDAA
+630 YVLNKVKGSGNLDAT

>member
-1 MRKLFIPLLLCSALE
+1 MKKLFIPLLLFSALE

-32 LLEGTQTQEKN
+32 LLEGTQTQEKRH
-43 YTTTQTT
+43 TT
-50 TKTTTNNYNYLP
+50 TKNTYATYNYLP
-62 LNSILQ
+62 TDTILK
-68 RATNLFKDA
+68 RAANLFTNA
-77 DISKLSFSSLSPVR
+77 EAISKLKFSSLSPVR
-91 ASLDLSGHLTI
+91 VLYMYNGQLTI
-102 ENFLPYNLNNVKL
+102 ENFLPYNLSNVKL

-128 VIETLPKQSK
+128 VIETVPKHSK
-138 IVLSYQQFNET
+138 IVLPGEA
-149 KQVFDNIM
+149 FDSLKIDPYTLFLP
-157 EEQKKYYEKEA
+157 KIEA
-168 ERRKNKT
+168 
-175 TSSVSE
+175 TSTSVS
-181 TNREPSFTFPT
+181 
-192 FEVLS
+192 
-197 TPHSDP
+197 DA
-203 NTQRVFEALSK
+203 NTQRVFETLNK
-214 INTNLVMKYSDTN
+214 IKTNLVVNYRNENK
-227 NFESAK
+227 FK
-233 DKTEKFTAK
+233 DHENHWEAFTPQ

-266 ILNAPFEFTDNK
+266 ILNAPFEFTNK
-278 QSGECTNKGDSNDNC
+278 GGGGECDTSKENEC
-293 VYPQKNGLVK
+293 VNPGTNGLVNSQNK
-303 SNVDKKYVLDKQ
+303 SYVLNKQ
-315 SIVNNFR
+315 DIVNKFR
-322 GKTDLDVSLLN
+322 NKADLDVVVLKDS
-333 GAGVDGLGSN
+333 GVVGLGSDI
-343 TTPTN
+343 TPSN

-353 NYGQLAVVASALN
+353 HYGQLGVVASALD
-366 PQKLFGT
+366 PKKLFGN
-373 DYKTINLADLRAI
+373 DLKTIKLENLRTI

-397 HNGNMTYQRVPVV
+397 HNGNMTYQRVPVTKDGQV
-410 GSNGQQEKKDD
+410 EKDSNGKP
-421 GALKDSDGLPYNVC
+421 KDSDGLPYNVC
-435 SLYGGQGQPSFPSNY
+435 SLYGGSNQPAFPSNY

-483 INFANLN
+483 INYANLG
-490 SQTNYNLNATLN
+490 SQTNYNLNASLN
-502 TQDMANSVIGTIQK
+502 TQDLANSMLSTIQK
-516 TLTATSTTT
+516 TFVTSSVTNHY
-525 TTSYHHSK
+525 SS
-533 SLQRF
+533 SASQSF
-538 RSPLLGINVKIGY
+538 RSPILGVNAKIGY

-565 IIKYNYAKAANQKVQ
+565 IIKYNYSKALNQKFQ

-599 NKNSPTGIQTRRNF
+599 NKNSPTGIQTKRNF

-630 YALNKVKGSGNLDAA
+630 YVLNKVKGSGNLDVA

>member
-1 MRKLFIPLLLCSALE
+1 MRKLFIPLLLFSALE

-32 LLEGTQTQEKN
+32 LLEGVQTQEKRH
-43 YTTTQTT
+43 TT
-50 TKTTTNNYNYLP
+50 TKNTYATYNYLP
-62 LNSILQ
+62 TDTILK
-68 RATNLFKDA
+68 RAANLFTNA
-77 DISKLSFSSLSPVR
+77 EAISKLNFSSLSPVR
-91 ASLDLSGHLTI
+91 VLYMYNGQLTI
-102 ENFLPYNLNNVKL
+102 ENFLPYNLSNVKL

-128 VIETLPKQSK
+128 VIETIPKHSK
-138 IVLSYQQFNET
+138 IVLPGEA
-149 KQVFDNIM
+149 FDSLKIDPYTSFLP
-157 EEQKKYYEKEA
+157 KIEA
-168 ERRKNKT
+168 
-175 TSSVSE
+175 TSTSI
-181 TNREPSFTFPT
+181 
-192 FEVLS
+192 
-197 TPHSDP
+197 SDA
-203 NTQRVFEALSK
+203 NTQRVFETLNK
-214 INTNLVMKYSDTN
+214 IKTNLVVNYRNENK
-227 NFESAK
+227 FEGHQKHWEA
-233 DKTEKFTAK
+233 FTPQ

-266 ILNAPFEFTDNK
+266 ILNAPFEFTNK
-278 QSGECTNKGDSNDNC
+278 GGGECDTSKENDC
-293 VYPQKNGLVK
+293 VNPGTNGLVNSQNK
-303 SNVDKKYVLDKQ
+303 SYVLNKQ
-315 SIVNNFR
+315 DIVNKFR
-322 GKTDLDVSLLN
+322 NKADLDVVVLKDS
-333 GAGVDGLGSN
+333 GVVGLGSDI
-343 TTPTN
+343 TPSN

-353 NYGQLAVVASALN
+353 HYGQLGVVASALD
-366 PQKLFGT
+366 PKKLFGN
-373 DYKTINLADLRAI
+373 DLKTINLEDLRTI

-397 HNGNMTYQRVPVV
+397 HNGNMTYQRVPT
-410 GSNGQQEKKDD
+410 GQNENGKP
-421 GALKDSDGLPYNVC
+421 KDSDGLPYNVC
-435 SLYGGQGQPSFPSNY
+435 SLYGGSNQSAFPSNY

-483 INFANLN
+483 INYANLG
-490 SQTNYNLNATLN
+490 SQTNYNLNASLN
-502 TQDMANSVIGTIQK
+502 TQDLANSMLSTIQK
-516 TLTATSTTT
+516 TFVTSSVTNHYFSS
-525 TTSYHHSK
+525 TSQS
-533 SLQRF
+533 F
-538 RSPLLGINVKIGY
+538 RSPILGVNAKIGY

-565 IIKYNYAKAANQKVQ
+565 IIKYNYSKALNQKFQ

-630 YALNKVKGSGNLDAA
+630 YVLNKVKGSGNLDVA

>member
-1 MRKLFIPLLLCSALE
+1 MRKLFIPLLLFSALE
-16 ANEKNGFFIE
+16 ANQKNGFFIE

-32 LLEGTQTQEKN
+32 LLEGTQTQEKRH
-43 YTTTQTT
+43 TT
-50 TKTTTNNYNYLP
+50 TKNTYTTYNYLP
-62 LNSILQ
+62 TDTILK
-68 RATNLFKDA
+68 RAANLFTNA
-77 DISKLSFSSLSPVR
+77 EAISKLKFSSLSPVKV
-91 ASLDLSGHLTI
+91 LYIGGQLTI
-102 ENFLPYNLNNVKL
+102 ENFLPYNLSNVKL

-128 VIETLPKQSK
+128 VIETIPKHSK
-138 IVLSYQQFNET
+138 IVLPGEA
-149 KQVFDNIM
+149 FDSLKVDPYTFFLPKI
-157 EEQKKYYEKEA
+157 EA
-168 ERRKNKT
+168 
-175 TSSVSE
+175 TSTSI
-181 TNREPSFTFPT
+181 
-192 FEVLS
+192 
-197 TPHSDP
+197 SDA
-203 NTQRVFEALSK
+203 NTQRVFETLNK
-214 INTNLVMKYSDTN
+214 IKTNLIVNYRNENK
-227 NFESAK
+227 FK
-233 DKTEKFTAK
+233 DHENHWEALTPQ

-266 ILNAPFEFTDNK
+266 ILNAPFEFTNK
-278 QSGECTNKGDSNDNC
+278 GGGGECDTNKENEC
-293 VYPQKNGLVK
+293 VNPGTNGLVNSQNK
-303 SNVDKKYVLDKQ
+303 SYVLNKQ
-315 SIVNNFR
+315 DIINKFR
-322 GKTDLDVSLLN
+322 NKADLDVVVLKDS
-333 GAGVDGLGSN
+333 GVVGLGSDI
-343 TTPTN
+343 TPSN

-353 NYGQLAVVASALN
+353 HYGQLGVVASALD
-366 PQKLFGT
+366 PTKLFGN
-373 DYKTINLADLRAI
+373 DLKTIKLEDLRTI

-397 HNGNMTYQRVPVV
+397 HNGNMTYQRVPT
-410 GSNGQQEKKDD
+410 GQNENGKP
-421 GALKDSDGLPYNVC
+421 KDSDGLPYNVC
-435 SLYGGQGQPSFPSNY
+435 SLYGGSNQPAFPSNY

-483 INFANLN
+483 INYANLG
-490 SQTNYNLNATLN
+490 SQTNYNLNASLN
-502 TQDMANSVIGTIQK
+502 TQDLANSMLSTIQK
-516 TLTATSTTT
+516 TFVTSSVTNHY
-525 TTSYHHSK
+525 SS
-533 SLQRF
+533 SASQNF
-538 RSPLLGINVKIGY
+538 RSPILGVNAKIGY

-565 IIKYNYAKAANQKVQ
+565 IVKYNYSKALNQKFQ

-599 NKNSPTGIQTRRNF
+599 NKNSPTGIQTKRNF

-630 YALNKVKGSGNLDAA
+630 YVLNKVKGSGNLDVA

-671 VISSGSDYTNSFV
+671 VVSSGGDYTNSFV

>member
-1 MRKLFIPLLLCSALE
+1 MRKLFIPLLLFSALE

-32 LLEGTQTQEKN
+32 LLEGVQTQEKRH
-43 YTTTQTT
+43 TT
-50 TKTTTNNYNYLP
+50 TKNTYATYNYLP
-62 LNSILQ
+62 TDTILK
-68 RATNLFKDA
+68 RAANLFTDA
-77 DISKLSFSSLSPVR
+77 KSISQLNFSTLSPVKV
-91 ASLDLSGHLTI
+91 LHIGGKLTI

-128 VIETLPKQSK
+128 VIETIPKHSKIILPGEAFDSLKEAFDKIGPYTFFLPK
-138 IVLSYQQFNET
+138 F
-149 KQVFDNIM
+149 
-157 EEQKKYYEKEA
+157 EA
-168 ERRKNKT
+168 
-175 TSSVSE
+175 TSTSI
-181 TNREPSFTFPT
+181 
-192 FEVLS
+192 
-197 TPHSDP
+197 SDA
-203 NTQRVFEALSK
+203 NTQRVFETLNNIK
-214 INTNLVMKYSDTN
+214 TNLIMKYSNENPSNFNTCPYN
-227 NFESAK
+227 NNGNTK
-233 DKTEKFTAK
+233 NDCWQNFTPQ

-266 ILNAPFEFTDNK
+266 ILNAPFEFTNSSTDCDNDPSK
-278 QSGECTNKGDSNDNC
+278 C
-293 VYPQKNGLVK
+293 VNPGTNGLVDSK
-303 SNVDKKYVLDKQ
+303 VDQQYVLNKQ
-315 SIVNNFR
+315 GIVNNFR
-322 GKTDLDVSLLN
+322 KKIEID
-333 GAGVDGLGSN
+333 
-343 TTPTN
+343 
-348 NDDGK
+348 
-353 NYGQLAVVASALN
+353 AVVLKNSGVVGLANGYGNDGEYGTLGVEAYALE
-366 PQKLFGT
+366 PQKLFGN
-373 DYKTINLADLRAI
+373 DLKTINLADLRTI

-397 HNGNMTYQRVPVV
+397 HNGNMTYQRVPT
-410 GSNGQQEKKDD
+410 GQNENGKP
-421 GALKDSDGLPYNVC
+421 KDSDGLPYNVC
-435 SLYGGQGQPSFPSNY
+435 SLYGGSNQPAFPSNY

-490 SQTNYNLNATLN
+490 NQTNYNLNASLN
-502 TQDMANSVIGTIQK
+502 TQDLANSMLSTIQK
-516 TLTATSTTT
+516 TFVTSSVTNHY
-525 TTSYHHSK
+525 SS
-533 SLQRF
+533 SASQSF
-538 RSPLLGINVKIGY
+538 RSPILGVNAKIGY

-565 IIKYNYAKAANQKVQ
+565 IIKYNYAKASSEKVQ

-599 NKNSPTGIQTRRNF
+599 NKNNPIDIQTKRNF

-630 YALNKVKGSGNLDAA
+630 YVLNKVKGSGNLDVA

-671 VISSGSDYTNSFV
+671 VVSSGSDYTNSFV

>member
-1 MRKLFIPLLLCSALE
+1 MRKLFTSFLLFSALE

-32 LLEGTQTQEKN
+32 LLEGTQTQE
-43 YTTTQTT
+43 QRRTT
-50 TKTTTNNYNYLP
+50 TKNTYATYNYLP
-62 LNSILQ
+62 TDAVLK
-68 RATNLFKDA
+68 RAANLFTDA
-77 DISKLSFSSLSPVR
+77 KSISQLNFSSLSPVKV
-91 ASLDLSGHLTI
+91 LYIGGKLTI
-102 ENFLPYNLNNVKL
+102 ENFLPYNLSNVKL

-128 VIETLPKQSK
+128 VIETIPKHSK
-138 IVLSYQQFNET
+138 IVLPGEA
-149 KQVFDNIM
+149 FDSL
-157 EEQKKYYEKEA
+157 KEA
-168 ERRKNKT
+168 FDKIGPYTFFLPKFEA
-175 TSSVSE
+175 TSTSVS
-181 TNREPSFTFPT
+181 
-192 FEVLS
+192 
-197 TPHSDP
+197 DA
-203 NTQRVFEALSK
+203 NTQRVFETLNK
-214 INTNLVMKYSDTN
+214 IKTNLIMKYSSENPSNFNTCPYN
-227 NFESAK
+227 NNGNTK
-233 DKTEKFTAK
+233 NDCWQPFTPQ

-266 ILNAPFEFTDNK
+266 ILNAPFDFTNSSADCDNDPSKCVNPGINGRVDSKVDQQYVLNK
-278 QSGECTNKGDSNDNC
+278 QG
-293 VYPQKNGLVK
+293 
-303 SNVDKKYVLDKQ
+303 
-315 SIVNNFR
+315 IVNNFR
-322 GKTDLDVSLLN
+322 KKIEID
-333 GAGVDGLGSN
+333 
-343 TTPTN
+343 
-348 NDDGK
+348 
-353 NYGQLAVVASALN
+353 AVVLKNSGVVGLANGYGNDGEYGTLGVEAYALD
-366 PQKLFGT
+366 PTKLFGNNL
-373 DYKTINLADLRAI
+373 KTINLADLRTI

-397 HNGNMTYQRVPVV
+397 HNGNMTYQRVPT
-410 GSNGQQEKKDD
+410 GQNENGKP
-421 GALKDSDGLPYNVC
+421 KDSDGLPYNVC
-435 SLYGGQGQPSFPSNY
+435 SLYGGQGQSTFPSNY

-483 INFANLN
+483 INFANLG
-490 SQTNYNLNATLN
+490 SQTNYNLNASLN
-502 TQDMANSVIGTIQK
+502 TQDLANSMLSTIQK
-516 TLTATSTTT
+516 TFVTSSVTNHYF
-525 TTSYHHSK
+525 SSA
-533 SLQRF
+533 SQSF
-538 RSPLLGINVKIGY
+538 RSPILGVNAKIGY

-599 NKNSPTGIQTRRNF
+599 NKNNPIDIQTRRNF

-630 YALNKVKGSGNLDAA
+630 YALNKVKGSGNLDVA

-671 VISSGSDYTNSFV
+671 IVSSNGDYTNSLV

>member
-1 MRKLFIPLLLCSALE
+1 MRKLFIPLLLFSALE

-32 LLEGTQTQEKN
+32 LLEGAQTQEKRH
-43 YTTTQTT
+43 TT
-50 TKTTTNNYNYLP
+50 TKNTYATYNYLP
-62 LNSILQ
+62 TDTILK
-68 RATNLFKDA
+68 RAANLFTNA
-77 DISKLSFSSLSPVR
+77 EAISKLKFSSLSPVR
-91 ASLDLSGHLTI
+91 VLYMYNGQLTI
-102 ENFLPYNLNNVKL
+102 ENFLPYNLSNVKL

-128 VIETLPKQSK
+128 VIETIPKHSK
-138 IVLSYQQFNET
+138 IVLPGEA
-149 KQVFDNIM
+149 FDSLKIDPYTLFLPKI
-157 EEQKKYYEKEA
+157 EV
-168 ERRKNKT
+168 
-175 TSSVSE
+175 TSTSVS
-181 TNREPSFTFPT
+181 
-192 FEVLS
+192 
-197 TPHSDP
+197 DA
-203 NTQRVFEALSK
+203 NTQRVFETLNK
-214 INTNLVMKYSDTN
+214 IKTNLVVNYRNENK
-227 NFESAK
+227 FEGHQNHWEA
-233 DKTEKFTAK
+233 FTPQ

-266 ILNAPFEFTDNK
+266 VLNAPFEFTNSPTDCDNDPSKCVNPGTNGRVNSQNKSYVLNK
-278 QSGECTNKGDSNDNC
+278 QD
-293 VYPQKNGLVK
+293 
-303 SNVDKKYVLDKQ
+303 
-315 SIVNNFR
+315 IVNKFR
-322 GKTDLDVSLLN
+322 NKADLDVVVLKDS
-333 GAGVDGLGSN
+333 GVVGLGSDI
-343 TTPTN
+343 TPSN

-353 NYGQLAVVASALN
+353 HYGQLGVVASALD
-366 PQKLFGT
+366 PKKLFGN
-373 DYKTINLADLRAI
+373 DLKTINLEDLRTI

-397 HNGNMTYQRVPVV
+397 HNGNMTYQRVPT
-410 GSNGQQEKKDD
+410 GQNENGKP
-421 GALKDSDGLPYNVC
+421 KDSDGLPYNVC
-435 SLYGGQGQPSFPSNY
+435 SLYGGSNQPAFPSNY

-490 SQTNYNLNATLN
+490 SQTNYNLNASLN
-502 TQDMANSVIGTIQK
+502 TQDLANSMLSTIQK
-516 TLTATSTTT
+516 TFVTSSVTNHYF
-525 TTSYHHSK
+525 SSA
-533 SLQRF
+533 SQSF
-538 RSPLLGINVKIGY
+538 RSPILGVNAKIGY

-565 IIKYNYAKAANQKVQ
+565 IIKYNYAKAINQKVQ

-599 NKNSPTGIQTRRNF
+599 NKNSPTDIQTRKNF

-630 YALNKVKGSGNLDAA
+630 YVLNKVKGSGNLDVA

-671 VISSGSDYTNSFV
+671 VVSNGGDYTNSFV

-697 YGWVF
+697 YGWIF